1 MAGQLLVQV
10 YNVGLGDCIYLRVP
24 DKQRNVHILIDCG
37 NKFSPI
43 SVLGESIDKLKREL
57 DKTPEGMRH
66 LDLLV
71 VSHPHED
78 HHKGFEEKYFN
89 DIKIDRIWLSPAFD
103 RENPQAQG
111 FYALKDAAAR
121 AIRGLTNL
129 SPSALEDM
137 RVEFQELLAL
147 TKSEA
152 LDMLN
157 TTLPKKNGIQPQYV
171 TADTPEQQL
180 NIFEDPNIKLK
191 VLGPMSDVDQ
201 YYLGG
206 TGLMGTTDELTSNS
220 LVEGYQTIY
229 PDPGMVKVDQPI
241 NISKQDFQLLRS
253 SLHINALAAAAL
265 AGHVE
270 NNLSVVLLLE
280 WHDKRLLFCG
290 DAEWSEAH
298 KGAVQIGSSNGSW
311 NVMWQERKADLSL
324 PVNFFKIG
332 HHGSE
337 NATPWSPKDH
347 PINQI
352 MDKLLP
358 KPAVGEISKAYAVVS
373 TQRTTRW
380 PSIPSAALMAEI
392 GKRVINARAGY
403 VEQSPSEKVVPAGTL
418 QPQRTD
424 LEEQATHKP
433 SPFIQIKFGPG

>member
-1 MAGQLLVQV
+1 MAGQLLVRV

-24 DKQRNVHILIDCG
+24 DKHRNVHILIDCG

-43 SVLGESIDKLKREL
+43 SVLGESIRMLKKEL
-57 DKTPEGMRH
+57 DKTAEGMRH

-89 DIKIDRIWLSPAFD
+89 DIKIDHIWLSPAFD
-103 RENPQAQG
+103 RLNPHAQG

-121 AIRGLTNL
+121 AISGLTSL

-137 RVEFQELLAL
+137 RVEFQELLML

-157 TTLPKKNGIQPQYV
+157 TTLPKKNGIQPLYV

-180 NIFEDPNIKLK
+180 NIFEDPKIKLK
-191 VLGPMSDVDQ
+191 VIAPMSDVDHF
-201 YYLGG
+201 YLGG
-206 TGLMGTTDELTSNS
+206 KGLMSESEELTSKS
-220 LVEGYQTIY
+220 LVDGYQAIY
-229 PDPGMVKVDQPI
+229 PDPKSLKVDQPM

-253 SLHINALAAAAL
+253 SLHTNALAAAAL

-270 NNLSVVLLLE
+270 NNLSVVCVLE
-280 WHDKRLLFCG
+280 WHAKRLLFCG
-290 DAEWSEAH
+290 DAEWNSAH
-298 KGAVQIGSSNGSW
+298 KGVVQIGSSNGSW

-324 PVNFFKIG
+324 PVDFFKIG

-358 KPAVGEISKAYAVVS
+358 KPAAGETSNAYAIVS
-373 TQRTTRW
+373 TERTARW
-380 PSIPSAALMAEI
+380 PSIPSAALMKEI
-392 GKRVINARAGY
+392 GKRVVNARTEY
-403 VEQSPSEKVVPAGTL
+403 VEQSSSKKVVSAGTP

-433 SPFIQIKFGPG
+433 SPYIQILFDPA